1 MSVHDLYCMAD
12 LIYKDLSYEVINV
25 AYCVYN
31 ELGGGYQ
38 EKYYQRAVALEL
50 DRRQINYKEQLKIN
64 LTYNGRSIGC
74 YYLDFL
80 ICDKIVLELKV
91 GECFYNRDIK
101 QVLAYLKAKKIK
113 LGIIVL
119 FSRNQGIKFKRI
131 INNQI

>member
-1 MSVHDLYCMAD
+1 MAD
-12 LIYKDLSYEVINV
+12 LIYKDLSYEIINV
-25 AYCVYN
+25 VYYVYN

-38 EKYYQRAVALEL
+38 EKYYQRAVAIEL
-50 DRRQINYKEQLKIN
+50 CRRQINHKEQLKIN

-91 GECFYNRDIK
+91 GERLYHRDIK

>member
-1 MSVHDLYCMAD
+1 MVD
-12 LIYKDLSYEVINV
+12 LIYKDLSYEIINV

-31 ELGGGYQ
+31 ELSGGYQ

-64 LTYNGRSIGC
+64 LTYNGKSIGC

-80 ICDKIVLELKV
+80 IYDKIVLELKV
-91 GECFYNRDIK
+91 GECLYHRDIK

-113 LGIIVL
+113 LGIILL
-119 FSRNQGIKFKRI
+119 FSRNQGVKFKRI
-131 INNQI
+131 INNHI